1 MEKEKIFILKDEE
14 IPEDRLISSKEF
26 CTILDSLGT
35 IHITK
40 NCLRYSL
47 INIDYVKSKFY
58 IVTENDDTL
67 LISK

>member
-1 MEKEKIFILKDEE
+1 MALEDKKIQI
-14 IPEDRLISSKEF
+14 DRLINSKEF
-26 CTILDSLGT
+26 CLILENIGT

-58 IVTENDDTL
+58 VVTENEDTL
-67 LISK
+67 LITK